1 MAFVEGGQAVIVLV
15 GWIDIDPARRTDV
28 LAESESLQQG
38 TREDEPGCLA
48 YVFAA
53 DPLQDGRIAVHE
65 AWNDPESLQA
75 HFGHANYR
83 GMLELLV
90 SADIRGMDVAKHD
103 VTRSAPVYRPD
114 GVPDAT
120 WWG

>member
-1 MAFVEGGQAVIVLV
+1 MIVLV
-15 GWIDIDPARRTDV
+15 GWIDIDPARRAEV
-28 LAESESLQQG
+28 LAASEPLQQG

-53 DPLQDGRIAVHE
+53 DPLREGRIAVHE
-65 AWNDPESLQA
+65 AWSAPESLQA
-75 HFGHANYR
+75 HFAHANYR
-83 GMLELLV
+83 GMLELLG
-90 SADIRGMDVAKHD
+90 SAGIRAMDVAKHD
-103 VTRSAPVYRPD
+103 VKQSAPVYRPD